1 MARLRMHNFTISLD
15 GYAGGPDHCP
25 EEPLG
30 DGGRR
35 LHEWISCTVRLWV
48 PAAFCGR
55 RRSRRPRRGD
65 NCACPASPH
74 ASCGGL
80 GLNAATAGV
89 VFVDLTDRGG
99 LTDPDGIAVKIRQAR
114 GRRAVRRG
122 VRRPRV
128 GGRAGCEYQC
138 QTHMSPGRPAPT
150 AGAAAE
156 RTDRVQRPP
165 GPGPPRGF

>member
-15 GYAGGPDHCP
+15 GYAAGPDQRP

-30 DGGRR
+30 EGGRR

-55 RRSRRPRRGD
+55 RRSRRPPRGD

-89 VFVDLTDRGG
+89 VFVDLADRGG
-99 LTDPDGIAVKIRQAR
+99 LADPDGIAAKIDK
-114 GRRAVRRG
+114 
-122 VRRPRV
+122 
-128 GGRAGCEYQC
+128 RAGAERCVEVYDDLVSVAGQDANSSVRPTC
-138 QTHMSPGRPAPT
+138 RPADPRAAPVPRPSART
-150 AGAAAE
+150 ASSGHP
-156 RTDRVQRPP
+156 DRR
-165 GPGPPRGF
+165 PPRGF

>member
-1 MARLRMHNFTISLD
+1 MARLRVHNFTISLD
-15 GYAGGPDHCP
+15 GYAGGPDRRP

-35 LHEWISCTVRLWV
+35 LHEWISCTV
-48 PAAFCGR
+48 
-55 RRSRRPRRGD
+55 
-65 NCACPASPH
+65 
-74 ASCGGL
+74 
-80 GLNAATAGV
+80 
-89 VFVDLTDRGG
+89 
-99 LTDPDGIAVKIRQAR
+99 
-114 GRRAVRRG
+114 
-122 VRRPRV
+122 
-128 GGRAGCEYQC
+128 QC